1 MQLDPVFKGLTRPAM
16 LFGVPLYPLFTV
28 GSIVLLVS
36 VWTTYWLLLSL
47 LPIMVVMKFLAKEDD
62 FVFNLLFQSLKF
74 KTPKKSNDYYG
85 AKTLSANSYRETPKR
100 VNFPQLSILGLNK
113 NPSFEKYI
121 PYSSVVADDIV
132 ITKDYVL
139 LTTWKLEGV
148 PFEIEHDDDIDSDKN
163 TINMLLKAQ
172 SSKDV
177 SFYCHQA
184 RHTIEDSFNPKYSNE
199 FLQDLANQYYDGFK
213 KGELKENAL
222 YLTVAFNPFLGK
234 IEKSDFKK
242 LDYKAKYK
250 ELQFHIKRMH
260 ELTDKIQANLKRFKP
275 KKLGVYY
282 ENEVKY
288 NSQLEFFNFLI
299 SGEFNKIKQVKAPIN
314 EYLTGGLQ
322 NIQFNKSMMQL
333 NFTTGKKR
341 FARGIEIKDYST
353 ETYAGILDALMY
365 TDIDYVITQSFSS
378 LPKKEARE
386 KLSIQKKQLI
396 SSEDDGVSQIEEL
409 DEALDDLANGVL
421 SFGKYHFSLIV
432 YGDTVKEVKENTNE
446 ILTELSNAGFVGT
459 LADIA
464 LPATYFSQFPG
475 NFALRPRVSLISSK
489 NYAGLIALHNFPSG
503 KRDRNCWGEAAVIL
517 KTPNKQPYYF
527 NLHETHSDDDFG
539 KFHLGNT
546 LVIGKSGGGKTA
558 FLTFLMNAMMKY
570 DNPETFP
577 DDFDDDKRK
586 MTAIYLDKDK
596 GAMGNILAAG
606 GKYLSVESGKPTG
619 FNPFMCDATPAN
631 IRHLQTLMKMLVTRS
646 GEKLSSLE
654 EKKLTDAINF
664 IMNEFEKDE
673 REYPI
678 SLLLENITD
687 SIDSDDSVKERLK
700 IWKHGNKLGWV
711 FDNPTDELDID
722 SSDTNI
728 YGIDGTEFLDDKE
741 VCGVMSYYILWRVM
755 SLMDGRRL
763 GIFIDEAWKWIEE
776 EQISEEVKNKLKTNR
791 KLNSFFV
798 LVVQSVE
805 DFLKNKNAR
814 AIIEQSATMIFFAN
828 SRALEHEY
836 VKGLNCTKEEY
847 QTIKNI
853 DPSTYQFMIKK
864 YDERVMAKL
873 DLSSVDDEIIRILS
887 TSKAYVD
894 SIEDIFNDSSKTYRE
909 KLDELKSLYKG

>member
-28 GSIVLLVS
+28 GSLVLLVS

-47 LPIMVVMKFLAKEDD
+47 IPIMVVMKFLAKEDD

-85 AKTLSANSYRETPKR
+85 AKTLSANNYREAPKK
-100 VNFPQLSILGLNK
+100 VNFPQLSVLGLNK

-121 PYSSVVADDIV
+121 PYSSVITDDIV

-163 TINMLLKAQ
+163 TLNMLLKAQ
-172 SSKDV
+172 SSKDI

-184 RHTIEDSFNPKYSNE
+184 RHTIKDTFNPKYSNE
-199 FLQDLANQYYDGFK
+199 FLQDLANQYYEGFK

-234 IEKSDFKK
+234 IDKSDFKK

-275 KKLGVYY
+275 KKLGVYF
-282 ENEVKY
+282 ENGIKY

-299 SGEFNKIKQVKAPIN
+299 SGKFNKIKQVKAPIN

-396 SSEDDGVSQIEEL
+396 SSEDDGISQIEEL

-432 YGDTVKEVKENTNE
+432 YGDTVKEVKDNTNE

-503 KRDRNCWGEAAVIL
+503 KRDGNCWGEATVIL

-527 NLHETHSDDDFG
+527 NLHETHSNDDFG

-664 IMNEFEKDE
+664 IMNEFEKEE
-673 REYPI
+673 RQYPI

-687 SIDSDDSVKERLK
+687 SVDAEDSVKERLK
-700 IWKHGNKLGWV
+700 IWKNGNKLGWV

-741 VCGVMSYYILWRVM
+741 VRGVMSYYILWRVM

-836 VKGLNCTKEEY
+836 VKGLNCTEEEY
-847 QTIKNI
+847 QAIKNI

-864 YDERVMAKL
+864 YDERVMAML

-894 SIEDIFNDSSKTYRE
+894 SIEDIFNDSSKSYQE
-909 KLDELKSLYKG
+909 KLNKLKSLYKG